1 MTANVSMD
9 KYVVLQFKSSLRE
22 QRRELMETIDRV
34 ENDIRDAAGSGAD
47 NLDITSYNAIRESMA
62 ARNTQNYRRLKVIE
76 RALERIQNGS
86 FGVCVTCSGVI
97 GLKRLQAVPFANR
110 CLECQDSL
118 ERGTTLD
125 VVASANPT
133 SYGDSIG
140 ESTN

>member
-22 QRRELMETIDRV
+22 QRRELLETIDRV

-47 NLDITSYNAIRESMA
+47 SLDLTSYNAARESMA
-62 ARNTQNYRRLKVIE
+62 ARNTQNHRKLKMIE
-76 RALERIQNGS
+76 LALERIQNGS

-97 GLKRLQAVPFANR
+97 GLKRLQAIPFANR

-118 ERGTTLD
+118 ERGTLD
-125 VVASANPT
+125 VVSNANPT
-133 SYGDSIG
+133 SYGELMQDST
-140 ESTN
+140 S